1 MSKNPPQP
9 DPMREWRY
17 LLENTLLSKEH
28 FVNFGDQPGNLT
40 DVLYHLSLSLR
51 ELARAITIAQT
62 PQPEP
67 KKHKQAKA
75 KKGAQ
80 EYRQPSRPRRI
91 KLPETSDEQ
100 LDFS

>member
-1 MSKNPPQP
+1 MSKNHPQP

-28 FVNFGDQPGNLT
+28 FVNVGDQPGNLT
-40 DVLYHLSLSLR
+40 DALYHLSLSLR

-62 PQPEP
+62 PPKMKKP
-67 KKHKQAKA
+67 KKAKA
-75 KKGAQ
+75 KKGVQ
-80 EYRQPSRPRRI
+80 EYRQPSRLRRI
-91 KLPETSDEQ
+91 QLPETSDEQ